1 MRKDATHTSSS
12 RENQYYL
19 LGRTRARCCDVT
31 PLMRHTTY
39 VGKVL
44 FCSVAHM
51 WPLLTKQILELL
63 SLIDCNFQRW
73 CLLLI
78 LSLKNYLSNLITI
91 SSNYLYNPHDFKHR
105 V

>member
-39 VGKVL
+39 VGGKVL

-51 WPLLTKQILELL
+51 WPLLTEQILELL
-63 SLIDCNFQRW
+63 SLIDLQFSTLEFAANYESKK
-73 CLLLI
+73 
-78 LSLKNYLSNLITI
+78 LS
-91 SSNYLYNPHDFKHR
+91 FKPNCHFI
-105 V
+105 